1 MPMRLNKG
9 DTIKCNDTVYTVGAV
24 IMSTVYLCPAANPG
38 KYDYT
43 MDEVKKHYK
52 DFEIIACK

>member
-1 MPMRLNKG
+1 MRLNKG
-9 DTIKCNDTVYTVGAV
+9 DTIKYDGLFYTVGAV

-43 MDEVKKHYK
+43 MDEVKNYYK
-52 DFEIIACK
+52 DFEIIGKR

>member
-1 MPMRLNKG
+1 MRLNKG

>member
-1 MPMRLNKG
+1 MPMRLNRG
-9 DTIKCNDTVYTVGAV
+9 DTIKYDGLFYTVGAV

-43 MDEVKKHYK
+43 MDEVEKHYK
-52 DFEIIACK
+52 DFEIIGKR